1 MESYKENETKELGAE
16 MLLNNEEIQGIFV
29 LLIIFGIGFYSIISG
44 ALWLQIIGWAVLG
57 FVGLSAWKILKE
69 IKRRTL
75 EIKDNKIEKE
85 VKN

>member
-1 MESYKENETKELGAE
+1 
-16 MLLNNEEIQGIFV
+16 MLLNKEEIQGIIT
-29 LLIIFGIGFYSIISG
+29 LLVIFGIGFFSILAP
-44 ALWLQIIGWAVLG
+44 ALWLNIIGWAVIG

-75 EIKDNKIEKE
+75 EIKENKIEKE